1 MDLYLYERWVNVAA
15 MTREGNTMSIS
26 RSLNF
31 LMISAAFVFVGAM
44 VAGVLP

>member
-1 MDLYLYERWVNVAA
+1 M
-15 MTREGNTMSIS
+15 EGRRMNMS

-44 VAGVLP
+44 VFGVMP